1 MYERPTIRPIAR
13 REDGA
18 CQTDEIAPTSVTA
31 EFGGY
36 FADLCRGSF
45 VADLCHPVADLCPLK
60 THVFSFKDVAAAHHR
75 VEEGHVVG
83 KIVLHI
89 DL

>member
-1 MYERPTIRPIAR
+1 MIAKRIRRRHLSEMPTYWPTVR

-36 FADLCRGSF
+36 FVCRGFF
-45 VADLCHPVADLCPLK
+45 VADFGLFIDHY
-60 THVFSFKDVAAAHHR
+60 VFASNATVTDEVRRSRK
-75 VEEGHVVG
+75 
-83 KIVLHI
+83 
-89 DL
+89 

>member
-1 MYERPTIRPIAR
+1 MYERPTIRPTAR

-36 FADLCRGSF
+36 FVCRGSSRLSRIF
-45 VADLCHPVADLCPLK
+45 RLAEWGTA
-60 THVFSFKDVAAAHHR
+60 
-75 VEEGHVVG
+75 
-83 KIVLHI
+83 
-89 DL
+89 